1 MASNLNKQD
10 DNIKK
15 DRIQLRVP
23 SLKKDII
30 TKAARLE
37 NKTLSEF
44 VLDQA
49 YEQAQRILSDN
60 GDYVLNDQQWERF
73 LDALEAPVKDL
84 PNVRKLFNEPS
95 IFVEE

>member
-1 MASNLNKQD
+1 MASNLNKKD
-10 DNIKK
+10 DNTRN

-23 SLKKDII
+23 SSKKEII
-30 TKAARLE
+30 AKAARLE

-44 VLDQA
+44 VLDKA

-60 GDYVLNDQQWERF
+60 GDYTLTEEQWEHF
-73 LDALEAPVKDL
+73 METLEAPIKDL
-84 PNVRKLFNEPS
+84 PDIRKLFNQPS